1 MRFAVV
7 GNPIDHSLSPV
18 IHHHFA
24 TQTQINLT
32 YEKIKAEASSFVEQ
46 VSNFFEQNGKGL
58 NITLPFKQRAYSLA
72 QEHSERCKRAG
83 AANTL
88 WMKDNLLHADN
99 TDGIG
104 LIRDLSRH
112 VSLAGKRVLILGA
125 GGAARGIIH
134 PLLEKNLAELVVA
147 NRTLVNTLGTPCV
160 RPQEITGVFD
170 LIINA
175 TSISTIEDFNL
186 FPTSC
191 FSQQPFCYDLSYKH
205 QKTTPFVQYVK
216 GLDCPA
222 IDGLG
227 MLVKQAAESF
237 FIWHGIM
244 PKTQEILDTLRNT
257 KQNK

>member
-18 IHHHFA
+18 IHHYFA
-24 TQTQINLT
+24 AQTQINLT
-32 YEKIKAEASSFVEQ
+32 YEKIKAEVSSFEGQ
-46 VSNFFEQNGKGL
+46 VSNFFAQEGKGL
-58 NITLPFKQRAYSLA
+58 NITSPFKQTAYRMA
-72 QEHSERCKRAG
+72 QEHSARCERAG

-88 WMKDNLLHADN
+88 WMKENQLQADN

-112 VSLAGKRVLILGA
+112 ISLAGKRVLILGA
-125 GGAARGIIH
+125 GGAAHGIIH
-134 PLLEKNLAELVVA
+134 PLLEKNLADLVIA
-147 NRTLVNTLGTPCV
+147 NRTLVTL
-160 RPQEITGVFD
+160 QEIKCVSLHAIVGVFD
-170 LIINA
+170 LVINA
-175 TSISTIEDFNL
+175 TSINTIEDFAAV
-186 FPTSC
+186 PPSC

-205 QKTTPFVQYVK
+205 QKTTPFVQYVN

-227 MLVKQAAESF
+227 MLVEQAAESF

-244 PKTQEILDTLRNT
+244 PKTQGILDALRST